1 MASLTLIII
10 VICIDAL
17 ALSDVTIRTYT
28 IGITFILVRTK
39 FYRFIKNSSSMNHS
53 LQFSYPLPLPLLS
66 IYFYLLPSTAY
77 SHYLFENSSYKE
89 TLMSVTQSF
98 LVTIFRSKIAQ
109 RFWRRSRFNL
119 HLQRTKRFL
128 LWSMT
133 INIIGGVLNFSA
145 MLFVLSSCLP

>member
-28 IGITFILVRTK
+28 IGITFIIVRTK

-53 LQFSYPLPLPLLS
+53 LQFSYPLPLLS

-77 SHYLFENSSYKE
+77 SHYLFENSNKE
-89 TLMSVTQSF
+89 TLMSVTQNF

-109 RFWRRSRFNL
+109 RF
-119 HLQRTKRFL
+119 
-128 LWSMT
+128 
-133 INIIGGVLNFSA
+133 
-145 MLFVLSSCLP
+145 

>member
-28 IGITFILVRTK
+28 IGITFIIVRTK

-53 LQFSYPLPLPLLS
+53 LQFSYPLPLLS

-109 RFWRRSRFNL
+109 RFWRRSRFSL